1 MTSIDGSWVVPGSRR
16 AVWVVDDVTEFTRRF
31 VTTSRQIA
39 EETHATKPAA
49 APVRTTPPP
58 RTGDGVA
65 YHEARGRTI
74 LVGAPMGKNAGDV
87 TGICDTLYRNHYDVS
102 SDSAET
108 VHESYRIGNESG
120 CDLDNKSLHIGY
132 LSII

>member
-1 MTSIDGSWVVPGSRR
+1 MGSSWLAAGNLGF
-16 AVWVVDDVTEFTRRF
+16 DDVTEFTRRF
-31 VTTSRQIA
+31 DTTSRQIA
-39 EETHATKPAA
+39 EETQATKPAT
-49 APVRTTPPP
+49 APVRTPPPP

-74 LVGAPMGKNAGDV
+74 LLGAPLGKNAGDV
-87 TGICDTLYRNHYDVS
+87 TGICDTLDGGHYNVS

-108 VHESYRIGNESG
+108 FHESYRIGNESG
-120 CDLDNKSLHIGY
+120 CDLDNKSLHVSY